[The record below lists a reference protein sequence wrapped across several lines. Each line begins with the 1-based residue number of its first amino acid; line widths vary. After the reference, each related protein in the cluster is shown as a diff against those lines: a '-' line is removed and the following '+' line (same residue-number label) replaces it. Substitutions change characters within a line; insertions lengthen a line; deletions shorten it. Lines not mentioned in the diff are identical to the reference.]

1 MNKLPR
7 LLALSAFI
15 GLASVLAAQTD
26 DSSDRGHR
34 GRGPDGPGHH
44 GGPGMPIIRVLDN
57 DQNGELSATE
67 IANAQSN
74 LLSLD
79 LNGDGSV
86 TKDEVRPAR
95 PADAP
100 TPPTDRPDRGGDANH
115 PHPAFPLM
123 LALDAD
129 QDQVLSSTEIAN
141 ASASLTALDAN
152 ADGTLTRDEFL
163 PTPPADAPTG
173 RGGRG
178 GHRRSPPVRK

>member
-1 MNKLPR
+1 
-7 LLALSAFI
+7 
-15 GLASVLAAQTD
+15 
-26 DSSDRGHR
+26 
-34 GRGPDGPGHH
+34 
-44 GGPGMPIIRVLDN
+44 MPIIRVLDN
-57 DQNGELSATE
+57 DQDGELSATE

-100 TPPTDRPDRGGDANH
+100 TPPADRPARGDDTDR

-123 LALDAD
+123 AALDAD
-129 QDQVLSSTEIAN
+129 QDHVLSSTEIAN

-152 ADGTLTRDEFL
+152 ADGKLTRDEFL
-163 PTPPADAPTG
+163 PTPPADAPTV

-178 GHRRSPPVRK
+178 GHRGSPPARK

>member
-1 MNKLPR
+1 MCTTARHRFATRAALV
-7 LLALSAFI
+7 LLAPGAI
-15 GLASVLAAQTD
+15 ASGCASKGKGPTVAPEAQLLGT
-26 DSSDRGHR
+26 
-34 GRGPDGPGHH
+34 
-44 GGPGMPIIRVLDN
+44 
-57 DQNGELSATE
+57 ELSGETE
-67 IANAQSN
+67 TERF
-74 LLSLD
+74 D

-86 TKDEVRPAR
+86 TKDEIRPAR

-115 PHPAFPLM
+115 PHPAFPLI

-178 GHRRSPPVRK
+178 GHRGSPPVRK